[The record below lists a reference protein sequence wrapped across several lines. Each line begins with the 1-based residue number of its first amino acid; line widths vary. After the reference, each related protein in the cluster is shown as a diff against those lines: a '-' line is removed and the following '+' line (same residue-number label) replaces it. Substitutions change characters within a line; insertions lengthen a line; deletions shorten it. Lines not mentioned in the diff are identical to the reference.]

1 MRVVVTASNAG
12 GSTPASS
19 LATAVVAAVES
30 EGLLVGSST
39 VQASGDTDSAGTA
52 EAFQYTATAGGTVRS
67 LALYVN
73 SGGSAPT
80 ITVGLYTNVSGHP
93 GMLLTSATI
102 GSPLAGA
109 WNAVGVP
116 AVTVS
121 SGSIYW
127 LAALAPNG
135 TLAMRDVAS
144 GGGPTQ
150 SSASNTLKEL
160 PASWSS
166 GSSWSNSPASF
177 YASGAAV
184 SPPPAPVNT
193 AAPAIGGTA
202 TEGQALSV
210 SNGSWANSPTSFAY
224 QWQDCNALGE
234 GCANVSGAT
243 GSTYTLGSGDVGHTM
258 RVTVT
263 ATNSGGV
270 GTATSEH
277 SAVVGEKVGTSPTG
291 CFGHEEACGY
301 PGPEDTGVE
310 KGVTL
315 TKHAGSL
322 LVTKEGETIKDEK
335 IEGNLEIAA
344 NNVTVENVEVVTYS
358 QKRACEKEEGAEGSG
373 GLQVQE
379 HKREISTGIVIK
391 HVTVHGVT
399 QSCPED
405 LGNGVSIQQA
415 SAATDVKIEWSK
427 VYWTGQCFRYS
438 AWYENDYCDDN
449 GELPAYGK
457 VSNAHYDGVF
467 DNGTGTLRAK
477 PGLVIRHNTI
487 IVPHWQTA
495 TMNLSNEEE
504 VGEERIENNFLAGG
518 GYLMYLPGA
527 NTKAGAPA
535 VRGPVEVVGNRF
547 ARCSGKVVAGA
558 FGHSLC
564 EGLAGENET
573 TDAPMTPDAHG
584 YFPYGGGYGE
594 LYSSY
599 NSEKDHFSGNYWDDN
614 LEAAL

>member
-1 MRVVVTASNAG
+1 MLDAKRIMHRLMRTRVSASLVAIMVAMVMAGAEVSAALLASAVPRGRGSHAGQRHSRRRTKPRGDCVTAKRRRTAHVAG
-12 GSTPASS
+12 AQPAHRPKPSKCKVARHQLKKRLVPTRTPGVSSVPVSTLPASPAPITAPLPAEALLPPLPAPPMNTARPVIAGSTAQGQV
-19 LATAVVAAVES
+19 L
-30 EGLLVGSST
+30 
-39 VQASGDTDSAGTA
+39 
-52 EAFQYTATAGGTVRS
+52 
-67 LALYVN
+67 
-73 SGGSAPT
+73 
-80 ITVGLYTNVSGHP
+80 
-93 GMLLTSATI
+93 
-102 GSPLAGA
+102 GA
-109 WNAVGVP
+109 
-116 AVTVS
+116 S
-121 SGSIYW
+121 SGSW
-127 LAALAPNG
+127 TESP
-135 TLAMRDVAS
+135 
-144 GGGPTQ
+144 
-150 SSASNTLKEL
+150 SSYT
-160 PASWSS
+160 
-166 GSSWSNSPASF
+166 
-177 YASGAAV
+177 YR
-184 SPPPAPVNT
+184 
-193 AAPAIGGTA
+193 
-202 TEGQALSV
+202 
-210 SNGSWANSPTSFAY
+210 
-224 QWQDCNALGE
+224 WQDCNIMGE
-234 GCANVSGAT
+234 GCTNVDGAT
-243 GSTYTLGSGDVGHTM
+243 ASRYTLGSGDVGHTL

-270 GTATSEH
+270 GAAASEH
-277 SAVVGEKVGTSPTG
+277 TAVIKEKGGSSTS
-291 CFGHEEACGY
+291 CFGREEACGY

-322 LVTKEGETIKDEK
+322 LVTKEGETIKDKK

-358 QKRACEKEEGAEGSG
+358 QKMACEKEEGAEGSG

-379 HKREISTGIVIK
+379 HKGEISTGIVIK

-399 QSCPED
+399 QSCTES